1 MATTEYLYDQEIEHV
16 LRLLTRENRLAM
28 RVALNTGM
36 RISDVLSLETKD
48 LKPSGWYTEGKTG
61 KRRRLGLP
69 GDLLEELESIAG
81 RKYVFEG
88 RSDWRK
94 HRTRQAVWTDVHRAA
109 KALRMDRTVGTHSAR
124 KVYAVN
130 LLRKYGNLAK
140 VQRNLNHSSSSI
152 TAVYAMADQLLERR
166 LEQRKVRA
174 GKRRRAR
181 Y

>member
-1 MATTEYLYDQEIEHV
+1 MATTEYLYDREIEHI
-16 LRLLTRENRLAM
+16 LMLLTKENRLAM

-61 KRRRLGLP
+61 KRRRLGIP
-69 GDLLEELESIAG
+69 ADLLEELEGIAG

-88 RSDWRK
+88 RCDWNK
-94 HRTRQAVWTDVHRAA
+94 HRTRQAVWTDIHRAA
-109 KALRMDRTVGTHSAR
+109 KAMRMDRTVGTHSAR

-130 LLRKYGNLAK
+130 LLKKYGDIKK
-140 VQRNLNHSSSSI
+140 VQRNLNHSSASI

-166 LEQRKVRA
+166 EEQRKAQA